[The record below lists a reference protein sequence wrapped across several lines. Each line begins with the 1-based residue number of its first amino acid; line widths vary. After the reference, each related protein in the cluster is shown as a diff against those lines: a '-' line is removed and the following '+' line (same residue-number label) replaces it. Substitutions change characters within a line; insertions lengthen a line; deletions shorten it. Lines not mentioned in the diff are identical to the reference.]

1 MACECTTD
9 STNRFIAGRSSAG
22 RSIADRFSADRTS
35 ADRTIADRFS
45 ADRFPASHLPSLISS
60 NRLPMDQSHIILA
73 IFEFAVLLFSLSL
86 HEAAHAW
93 TANRLGDPTAKMLGR
108 VTMNPIKHI
117 DPFGTVI
124 LPLIMLVLNTGF
136 LFGWAKPTPVTPR
149 NFKKITRDDILTT
162 VAGPASNLLL
172 ALASALVLLVLSH
185 LTTKGMHIVH
195 QIAYTG
201 GPDPVLM
208 ATSRV
213 LYPLA
218 LLSYLSMILNLI
230 LAAFNLLPLP
240 PLDGS
245 HVVRHMLPYKALR
258 VYDSLGIVS
267 LFIIFLV
274 GGRVIGFIVGPPID
288 FLRRILLSF

>member
-1 MACECTTD
+1 
-9 STNRFIAGRSSAG
+9 
-22 RSIADRFSADRTS
+22 
-35 ADRTIADRFS
+35 
-45 ADRFPASHLPSLISS
+45 
-60 NRLPMDQSHIILA
+60 MDQAHVILA
-73 IFEFAVLLFSLSL
+73 VFEFAVLLFSLSL

-124 LPLIMLVLNTGF
+124 LPLIMLFLNTGF

-149 NFKKITRDDILTT
+149 NFKNITRDDILTT

-172 ALASALVLLVLSH
+172 ALASAAVLLLLSH